1 MRYTRTLT
9 STNGR
14 RRFDKNKKKV
24 ANIPDFSVTGIVTI
38 DNTQSLLDVDEV
50 MTAAD
55 RATARLATLRRK
67 VLSTLSLTMGMINQ
81 GYTAMKQL
89 VDAAGG
95 MVDPMFDM
103 LFSIL
108 SSVIST
114 SLAAAIMWMSTM
126 NPILVGVGIG
136 LMILS
141 VAMNV
146 KTTIELNETKG
157 TVKNFMSD
165 IKMSIARSS
174 HADVFRPSSG
184 SGF

>member
-1 MRYTRTLT
+1 M
-9 STNGR
+9 
-14 RRFDKNKKKV
+14 
-24 ANIPDFSVTGIVTI
+24 PDFSVTGIVTI

-114 SLAAAIMWMSTM
+114 SLAAAIM
-126 NPILVGVGIG
+126 
-136 LMILS
+136 LS
-141 VAMNV
+141 L
-146 KTTIELNETKG
+146 IH
-157 TVKNFMSD
+157 
-165 IKMSIARSS
+165 I
-174 HADVFRPSSG
+174 
-184 SGF
+184 